1 MHQSI
6 FQTLGKLAG
15 DRLQGLADAA
25 RRSQA
30 TQSNGWTITPEHLVD
45 RNLAETLAEEI
56 KKWRIK
62 DQKSIYFIE
71 VDTRTDLPGIRR
83 AFDDAK
89 RKDKA
94 SRAYCRLNDARHCLY
109 VGRSDELHARVW
121 QHLGYGHGKTYAL
134 QLSHWAHT
142 LHLRFELYCAQY
154 PRDTEN
160 DVLQAIEDQLWD
172 EKKPMFG
179 RRGPR

>member
-1 MHQSI
+1 VHQSI

-30 TQSNGWTITPEHLVD
+30 TQSNGWTITPGHLAN
-45 RNLAETLAEEI
+45 RELAEALVGEI
-56 KKWRIK
+56 KNWQIK
-62 DQKSIYFIE
+62 DQKAIYFIE
-71 VDTRTDLPGIRR
+71 VDTRTDLPGIRL
-83 AFDDAK
+83 AFNDS
-89 RKDKA
+89 RTKDKG
-94 SRAYCRLNDARHCLY
+94 SRAYCRLNSARHCLY
-109 VGRSDELHARVW
+109 VGRSDVLHTRVW
-121 QHLGYGHGKTYAL
+121 QHLGYGHEKTYAL
-134 QLSHWAHT
+134 QLSHWAHS
-142 LHLRFELYCAQY
+142 LHLHLELRCAQY
-154 PRDTEN
+154 PLDTED